1 MHSRRLIALAVVL
14 LAALAAAAVRTGAA
28 ASLGLGSSHL
38 WAGTQTLTKGTC
50 TLSGTSA
57 TTGAWVDER
66 RPTRSGSGTTLQVER
81 RDSRDRWAF
90 VRFDLSSCAIPATG
104 GADSATLT
112 LTMSKAPRSDRTLTL
127 TPVLSS
133 WDSSLTYSQATGLSY
148 DVPTTTFS
156 TGTTSGATFDL
167 TVTAVVDALLK
178 SPGSSFGWRI
188 HDAGASSNRSIL
200 RFDGPAAASPPR
212 LTIQYEK

>member
-1 MHSRRLIALAVVL
+1 V
-14 LAALAAAAVRTGAA
+14 LAALAAVAVRTGAA
-28 ASLGLGSSHL
+28 ASLGLASSHL

-50 TLSGTSA
+50 TLSGTSV
-57 TTGAWVDER
+57 TTGAWVDQR
-66 RPTRSGSGTTLQVER
+66 RPTRSGSGKTLQVER
-81 RDSRDRWAF
+81 RTNRDRWAF
-90 VRFDLSSCAIPATG
+90 VRFDLSSCGIPATG

-112 LTMSKAPRSDRTLTL
+112 LTMSNAPGSSRTLTL

-133 WDSSLTYSQATGLSY
+133 WDSSLTYSQAAGLAY
-148 DVPTTTFS
+148 DAPTTTFA
-156 TGTTSGATFDL
+156 TGTTSGASFDL
-167 TVTAVVDALLK
+167 TVTAAVDALIK

-188 HDAGASSNRSIL
+188 HDTGGSSSASTL